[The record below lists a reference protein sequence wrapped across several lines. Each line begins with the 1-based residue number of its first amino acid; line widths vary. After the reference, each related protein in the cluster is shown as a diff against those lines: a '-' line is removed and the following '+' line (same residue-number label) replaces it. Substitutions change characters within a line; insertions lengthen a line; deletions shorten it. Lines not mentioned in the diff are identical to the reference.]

1 MWSEIRRH
9 PKALAI
15 SIGLHI
21 LFITLLVI
29 GFRMMPRDVGNPNQ
43 RVIQAETVTPQA
55 LKAMQQPSPAEQQR
69 EAEAKRKAEAA
80 ALAAKR
86 QAEEQAKQQ
95 AALEAQRKAEA
106 AAKQQA
112 ALEAKRQAEEKA
124 KQQAALEAKR
134 KAEAVAKQ
142 QAALEAKRKAEA
154 VAKQKAALEAKR
166 KAEAEAK
173 RKAEAEARQ
182 KAALAAELKQAQQQ
196 AQQAL
201 QAEQAAAAAKAR
213 QVQENAYVNA
223 IKARIQ
229 QAWLRPPDEPP
240 GQTAEIHVTQT
251 PGGFV
256 TKVTLVRC
264 SGSPAFCRSV
274 EAAVWKAEPLP
285 QPKDPALFQR
295 DLTFFFEP
303 DQS

>member
-154 VAKQKAALEAKR
+154 
-166 KAEAEAK
+166 
-173 RKAEAEARQ
+173 EARQ